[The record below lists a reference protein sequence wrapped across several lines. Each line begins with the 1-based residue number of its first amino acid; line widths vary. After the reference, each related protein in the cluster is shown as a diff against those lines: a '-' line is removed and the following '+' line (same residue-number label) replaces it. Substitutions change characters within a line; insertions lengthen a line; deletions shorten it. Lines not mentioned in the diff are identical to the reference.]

1 MDRDT
6 YMDKIKSYKEF
17 SKIYEFTEFNL
28 QRMNPDQGGVMP
40 NVDNPQLS
48 VNAFDKHQNAILAAS
63 SKLNSIIA
71 SLTNTAAFNQLKSR
85 LFLDSQEIT
94 GMKIL
99 RILKTDN
106 VRYEVYI
113 EFVIGEKSYFG
124 LLKDILGPQPKFNS
138 EAFSDNEL
146 VLTREWVIKTKGT
159 IQKIIE
165 KWLQPEPG
173 IWICQND
180 EVNAINIKTGNLS
193 KITKDTEIEVR
204 TTLDNKII
212 IKHEDDFY
220 SLQNDSFVYF
230 NYWFMKKSDLPD

>member
-1 MDRDT
+1 MVQNI
-6 YMDKIKSYKEF
+6 YMAKIKSYKEF
-17 SKIYEFTEFNL
+17 SKIFEFTEFNL

-71 SLTNTAAFNQLKSR
+71 SLTNTAAFTQLKSR
-85 LFLDSQEIT
+85 LFLDSQNIN

-99 RILKTDN
+99 RILKTDD
-106 VRYEVYI
+106 VRYDVYLD
-113 EFVIGEKSYFG
+113 FLIGDKSYFG
-124 LLKDILGPQPKFNS
+124 VLKDILGAQPKFYS

-146 VLTREWVIKTKGT
+146 VLTREWIIKTKGA
-159 IQKIIE
+159 IQKILE

-173 IWICQND
+173 EWVCQNE
-180 EVNAINIKTGNLS
+180 EVNAVNLKTGGLS
-193 KITKDTEIEVR
+193 KISKDTQIEVR

-220 SLQNDSFVYF
+220 SLQNDSFIYF
-230 NYWFMKKSDLPD
+230 NYWFIKKSDLPD